1 MDKAETFDAKQ
12 CREVI
17 RLSEIVLGIISQDEL
32 AKYYGVSHEN
42 KTPKDKE
49 ISSKKEKEKT
59 SLIYALI
66 AKATGLQ
73 QLLQDSTAKDP
84 EASQDFD
91 SVLKSLAGWVGDK
104 PKSHGRY
111 LLLWSW
117 QQHTKG
123 FSGTCL
129 LPIIKFL
136 QDKKDADAGISK
148 KLLKIKIGIFE
159 KLGWKV
165 WNESETQWNLVKF
178 PKEYTIF

>member
-1 MDKAETFDAKQ
+1 MVT
-12 CREVI
+12 EVI
-17 RLSEIVLGIISQDEL
+17 TSRLSDIVLGIISQDEL

-49 ISSKKEKEKT
+49 ISSKKEKEKS

-73 QLLQDSTAKDP
+73 QLIQHSTVEAP
-84 EASQDFD
+84 EATQNFD
-91 SVLKSLAGWVGDK
+91 SVLKSLAAWVGEK

-123 FSGTCL
+123 FCGTCL

-148 KLLKIKIGIFE
+148 KLLKIKSSIFE
-159 KLGWKV
+159 KLDWKV
-165 WNESETQWNLVKF
+165 WNDAEAQWNLVKF
-178 PKEYTIF
+178 PKEYAIF